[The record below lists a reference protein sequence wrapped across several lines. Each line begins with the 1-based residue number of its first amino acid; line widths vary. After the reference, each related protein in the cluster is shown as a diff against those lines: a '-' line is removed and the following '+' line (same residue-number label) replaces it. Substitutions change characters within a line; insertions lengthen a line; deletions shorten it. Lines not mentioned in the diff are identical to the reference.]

1 MKLQLDRQCVSKQD
15 MDDPRQLAADIVGL
29 LGAMKGVRPAGRQ
42 AAEPPKPPPSAR
54 SSFLHEN
61 EARGGHVL
69 DKHVGKTDEELLA
82 RLKSEPHLR
91 EVSTFT
97 DEATAERVIKAAIA
111 ENQDEIGKWLK
122 QNRSTRFEFDHSSP
136 ATLGRSVV
144 RGTTGSVDRRVA
156 TIVLVKAQKEFYV
169 LTAYVK

>member
-1 MKLQLDRQCVSKQD
+1 
-15 MDDPRQLAADIVGL
+15 
-29 LGAMKGVRPAGRQ
+29 MKGVRPAGRQ

-97 DEATAERVIKAAIA
+97 DEATAERVIKAAI
-111 ENQDEIGKWLK
+111 EKHQERISSWLQK
-122 QNRSTRFEFDHSSP
+122 SRDTILELTYSSTS
-136 ATLGRSVV
+136 TLGRSAQ
-144 RGTTGSVDRRVA
+144 RGSDAVMGKQSARV
-156 TIVLVKAQKEFYV
+156 ILKKSKEGYIV
-169 LTAYVK
+169 LTAYLN

>member
-1 MKLQLDRQCVSKQD
+1 
-15 MDDPRQLAADIVGL
+15 
-29 LGAMKGVRPAGRQ
+29 MKGVRPAGRQ
-42 AAEPPKPPPSAR
+42 AAEPPKPSQRPR
-54 SSFLHEN
+54 SSFLREN

-122 QNRSTRFEFDHSSP
+122 NNQDTKLALAYKSP
-136 ATLGRSVV
+136 VSVGRMLI
-144 RGTTGSVDRRVA
+144 RGGTTGIEKNEV
-156 TIVLVKAQKEFYV
+156 TLVLRKLKDEFYV

>member
-1 MKLQLDRQCVSKQD
+1 
-15 MDDPRQLAADIVGL
+15 
-29 LGAMKGVRPAGRQ
+29 MKGVRPAGRQ
-42 AAEPPKPPPSAR
+42 AAEPPKPSQSPR
-54 SSFLHEN
+54 SSFLREN

-122 QNRSTRFEFDHSSP
+122 QSRNTRLELEHSSP
-136 ATLGRSVV
+136 ATVGRSLV
-144 RGTTGSVDRRVA
+144 RGKPGSVDRRVA
-156 TIVLVKAQKEFYV
+156 TIILVKAKEGFYV
-169 LTAYVK
+169 LTAYVE